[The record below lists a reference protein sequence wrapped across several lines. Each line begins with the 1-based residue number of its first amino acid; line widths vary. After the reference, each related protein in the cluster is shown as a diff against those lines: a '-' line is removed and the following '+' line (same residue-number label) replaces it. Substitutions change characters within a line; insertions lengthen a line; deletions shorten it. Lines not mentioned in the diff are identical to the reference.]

1 MQILPP
7 WFHVLAIGMLAAG
20 ALIAAGI
27 SADEMRHPQ
36 PMAIMNLVW
45 PLCALFGTI
54 FVLAGYLAYG
64 RAHKRGKHRATP
76 FAATVGIGAAHCGA
90 GCTLGDITAEW
101 LAYLAPGV
109 AIAFGWQSLFA
120 DRLFA
125 VWILDFIVAFG
136 FGIAF
141 QYYAIVPMRKLSLRA
156 RLIAALKADALSL
169 MAWQTGMYAL
179 MAFAQFYLFRRVP
192 GARLEVDSPEFWF
205 MMQIAMIC
213 GFLTSYPV
221 NWWLIRAGIKEAM

>member
-1 MQILPP
+1 
-7 WFHVLAIGMLAAG
+7 MLVG
-20 ALIAAGI
+20 GVVIAAGI
-27 SADEMRHPQ
+27 STDEMRHPQ

-45 PLCALFGTI
+45 LLCALFGTI

-64 RAHKRGKHRATP
+64 RPHGHGKHHTTP
-76 FAATVGIGAAHCGA
+76 FAATVGVGAAHCGA
-90 GCTLGDITAEW
+90 GCTLGDIVAEW

-120 DRLFA
+120 DKLFA

-141 QYYAIVPMRKLSLRA
+141 QYYAIVPMRKLAPRA
-156 RLIAALKADALSL
+156 GLIAALKADALSL
-169 MAWQTGMYAL
+169 MAWQTGMYAF
-179 MAFAQFYLFRRVP
+179 MAFAQFYLFRRLL
-192 GARLEVDSPEFWF
+192 GARLQVASPEFWF

-221 NWWLIRAGIKEAM
+221 NWWLIRTGIKEAM